1 MTDRRAVRRG
11 RPRNPAI
18 DASLLECTVRLL
30 AERGFEATTV
40 DAVALACGITRATVY
55 RRFPNKYALVEAAVE
70 ALLAQGVPQV
80 EPGANPVEDI
90 RALLHNTA
98 DLLTE
103 TAFGPVFRALIPH
116 LSQHPQL
123 AALAHSM
130 GGRRRAALRDAVQ
143 RAQSVGAIARDI
155 NVELAIDGVVGA
167 IYFRYL
173 IVGRSLD
180 SAYVRGV
187 FDVFLRA
194 AATGVVPADELDRE
208 SPAGSGERE
217 EAAGAC

>member
-1 MTDRRAVRRG
+1 MTEDRAVRRG

-18 DASLLECTVRLL
+18 DARLLESAVKLL
-30 AERGFEATTV
+30 AERGFEATTI
-40 DAVALACGITRATVY
+40 DAVAVECGVTRATVY

-70 ALLAQGVPQV
+70 TLLAQGVPQL
-80 EPGANPVEDI
+80 EPGADPVEDL
-90 RALLHNTA
+90 RALLYNTA

-130 GGRRRAALRDAVQ
+130 GGRRRAALREAVQ
-143 RAQSVGAIARDI
+143 RAQAAGAIADDI

-167 IYFRYL
+167 IYFRFL

-180 SAYVRGV
+180 AAYIRGV
-187 FDVFLRA
+187 FDVFLRGA
-194 AATGVVPADELDRE
+194 ASGGAPV
-208 SPAGSGERE
+208 SAGDIP
-217 EAAGAC
+217 GAEDLVDDGAVTRVR